1 MVGGAAAF
9 VRATGALAHSA
20 STGHLALQGIGMR
33 VLPPPLCDR
42 SAFRQLVSIDL
53 ASNCITALPLG
64 IFMWLLQLQS
74 LILDRNKITSFPFC
88 LFLKTHVV
96 IHDAPPAPPSAHS
109 AANLT
114 AFPCARPLKIS
125 CQHNPLKDP
134 FVRMARGDAAGP
146 HIVYHLHALA
156 RAALLLRHLPDA
168 DSCAVWLHVRLQVC
182 EALWMMVNKGVMNL
196 EGQGLQVSHQ
206 HVNLLLKPVTM
217 T

>member
-42 SAFRQLVSIDL
+42 SAFRQLVSVDL

-146 HIVYHLHALA
+146 CLCIICMHS
-156 RAALLLRHLPDA
+156 RTLR
-168 DSCAVWLHVRLQVC
+168 CFCGVC
-182 EALWMMVNKGVMNL
+182 PTLTFVQFGCTSGFKSAKRCG
-196 EGQGLQVSHQ
+196 
-206 HVNLLLKPVTM
+206 
-217 T
+217 

>member
-1 MVGGAAAF
+1 MPAAFLNMRCRCSLLTTCHFDDSPDWLWPPPPVMVGGAAAF

-42 SAFRQLVSIDL
+42 SAFRQLVSVDL

-88 LFLKTHVV
+88 LFLKTHVI

-146 HIVYHLHALA
+146 HFVYHLHAHAHVALFL
-156 RAALLLRHLPDA
+156 RRLTAAQFGYTSDCKSAKR
-168 DSCAVWLHVRLQVC
+168 C
-182 EALWMMVNKGVMNL
+182 G
-196 EGQGLQVSHQ
+196 
-206 HVNLLLKPVTM
+206 
-217 T
+217 